1 MADTNDSPLK
11 VGDLKL
17 LMDNYQNVVQLNT
30 ILLEQQK
37 KIIELQKELISKQ
50 EIASGKQDRICD
62 RLDSVAE
69 KLAICIDK
77 IEKTNDVIYAACEG
91 IEKNIISRV
100 DHVDDSFS
108 NFKLDTVKQHSGIN
122 KNVYIAWVG
131 SATIIIA
138 LITLLISVFG
148 KLDMIKEIHELVHE
162 LVKYFIGR

>member
-1 MADTNDSPLK
+1 MTDYNDSALK

-50 EIASGKQDRICD
+50 ETTSGNQVRVCD
-62 RLDSVAE
+62 RLDSVVE
-69 KLAICIDK
+69 KLKICIDK
-77 IEKTNDVIYAACEG
+77 LEKTNDVIYAASEA

-100 DHVDDSFS
+100 DHIDDSFS
-108 NFKLDTVKQHSGIN
+108 DFKLDTTKQHSGIN

-148 KLDMIKEIHELVHE
+148 RLDMIKEIHELVHQ
-162 LVKYFIGR
+162 LVTHFIGN